1 MVLVISVSGWVP
13 APAGNGA
20 AHCAEEAPPKI
31 ACAKGTPAV
40 APDRHL
46 GDPGLGCTV
55 VVDPAGIV
63 TREGED
69 GEAGFVS
76 ASRTRE

>member
-1 MVLVISVSGWVP
+1 M
-13 APAGNGA
+13 
-20 AHCAEEAPPKI
+20 

-69 GEAGFVS
+69 NEAGFVS